1 MLATGYES
9 QALLLLLGFIVNCFK
24 LGHLNPQLARLKS
37 ETFITVE
44 TSKIIKTSPFPTVW
58 R

>member
-24 LGHLNPQLARLKS
+24 LGHLNPQLS
-37 ETFITVE
+37 E
-44 TSKIIKTSPFPTVW
+44 K
-58 R
+58 